1 MAKGTPPRDL
11 PLADPSNYLARI
23 KQVQWDHYYMSIARN
38 VETRANCHGTS
49 VGAVLVLNNRIIS
62 TGFNGTPE
70 GFPNCED
77 GGCVRCQQRELR
89 AEGRAAEI
97 KDPLFLNDG
106 KHLDVCICV
115 HAEANALLSAAR
127 YGTRTD
133 GATLYST
140 YTPCFCC
147 LKEAIQA
154 GVKRIVYL
162 KPWIQAKSAVLR
174 RQYALLA
181 EHLRGPNGER
191 YFEQLQSQSELLSD
205 TGGRKREPVLD
216 KLIPEDTHGVPGI
229 RRPKKVRPKKAPP
242 KRQSATT
249 KPSTKR
255 TPPTAARTTR
265 KRATRAKP
273 PDTT

>member
-1 MAKGTPPRDL
+1 MAKATPPRDI
-11 PLADPSNYLARI
+11 PLADPSSYLPRI
-23 KQVQWDHYYMSIARN
+23 KQVQWDHYYMSIAQN
-38 VETRANCHGTS
+38 VQTRANCSGTS

-62 TGFNGTPE
+62 TGFNGTPQ
-70 GFPNCED
+70 GFPNCRD

-89 AEGRAAEI
+89 DEGRLGEI
-97 KDPLFLNDG
+97 KDPLFLSDG

-154 GVKRIVYL
+154 GVERIVYL
-162 KPWIQAKSAVLR
+162 KPWVQAKSAILR
-174 RQYALLA
+174 QQYALLA

-191 YFEQLQSQSELLSD
+191 YFEQLQSQAELLRH
-205 TGGRKREPVLD
+205 TGGRARPPVLD
-216 KLIPEDTHGVPGI
+216 KLIPKDTHGVPGI
-229 RRPKKVRPKKAPP
+229 RIPPARKKRSQATKATAKTTANTVPKAAKKPAP
-242 KRQSATT
+242 R
-249 KPSTKR
+249 TKR
-255 TPPTAARTTR
+255 PGTA
-265 KRATRAKP
+265 
-273 PDTT
+273 